1 MRLLAVVLVALS
13 TSVLLAE
20 NWPTW
25 RGPSG
30 VAVSSEK
37 GLPTKWSSNDN
48 IAWKAPINGL
58 GVSSPIVWG
67 DRVFVTSQI
76 GASAL
81 RPGNH
86 PTLVQG
92 PEAASAGER
101 PLGGSRPTATGSK
114 IEFVVAAFQRTDGK
128 SLWEC
133 RLDAEGTLPEV
144 HEKRNLATPSP
155 VTDGERVYAWFSN
168 GQLVALDMNGKPVW
182 TRRLGREYA
191 TFDLSWGHSSSPAL
205 HQDRLILLCFEE
217 TSSYLLALDKR
228 TGKELW
234 RVEREK
240 GLKSYSTP
248 LVVETPK
255 GPELIVNTSERVEAY
270 NPVTGKLLWQFDEQ
284 NRFPVPM
291 PVYNDGVL
299 YMSRGYRSSPYMAV
313 RTGGS
318 GEISKTQVVWRVPT
332 GGPYISSLV
341 YYDGLIYMATELGIV
356 TCIDAKT
363 GELVWRERLGGFYS
377 ASPVAGDGKIY
388 LVSETGETLVLRAGR
403 KPEVLARNGLG
414 EQCIASPAISNG
426 QLFIRTDRNLIAI
439 RAASN

>member
-1 MRLLAVVLVALS
+1 M
-13 TSVLLAE
+13 
-20 NWPTW
+20 W

-30 VAVSSEK
+30 ISVSGEK
-37 GLPTKWSSNDN
+37 GLPTKWNHSEN
-48 IAWKAPINGL
+48 IAWKVPINGL

-67 DRVFVTSQI
+67 DRIFVTSQV
-76 GASAL
+76 GANPLKPGRHPAL
-81 RPGNH
+81 V
-86 PTLVQG
+86 LG
-92 PEAASAGER
+92 PEAAGRDR
-101 PLGGSRPTATGSK
+101 PLGGSRPTASAAK
-114 IEFVVAAFQRTDGK
+114 IELVVAAFQRSDGRA
-128 SLWEC
+128 LWEY
-133 RLDAEGTLPEV
+133 RLDAVAPLSNV
-144 HEKRNLATPSP
+144 HHEKHNLATPSP
-155 VTDGERVYAWFSN
+155 VTDGERVYAWFGN
-168 GQLVALDMNGKPVW
+168 GQLVALDMNGKPLW
-182 TRRLGREYA
+182 TRHIGRDYA
-191 TFDLSWGHSSSPAL
+191 VFDLDWGHASSPVL
-205 HQDRLILLCFEE
+205 HQDRLILLSFQE
-217 TSSYLLALDKR
+217 TSAHLVALDKR
-228 TGKELW
+228 SGKEVW
-234 RVEREK
+234 KVVRER

-248 LVVETPK
+248 LVVETAK
-255 GPELIVNTSERVEAY
+255 GPELIVNASERVEAY
-270 NPVTGKLLWQFDEQ
+270 SPVTGKLLWQFDEQ

-299 YMSRGYRSSPYMAV
+299 YLSRGYRSSPYMAV